1 MKTESTNR
9 LTTHDRM
16 RDFFSNNRWSPMA
29 KFELLSLPENTLG
42 FALGSFLVTQQ
53 IDAPPENHDAVHV
66 LTNTGTSTTEE
77 IGLQYYLLGN
87 GSRNPQLFFSLVV
100 GTLLRPMQL
109 DYFLAQYQKGKAA
122 HYFHYLDFSSMLT
135 VPVSTIRQTFKIS

>member
-1 MKTESTNR
+1 MRTESRNFR
-9 LTTHDRM
+9 TTQNRM
-16 RDFFSNNRWSPMA
+16 RDFFYNKHWTDKA

-42 FALGSFLVTQQ
+42 FALGSFLVSQQ

-87 GSRNPQLFFSLVV
+87 GSRNPQLFLSLFV
-100 GTLLRPMQL
+100 GTLLRPTQL

-135 VPVSTIRQTFKIS
+135 VPVATIRETFRIS

>member
-1 MKTESTNR
+1 MKITSTNSCTEQKKIR
-9 LTTHDRM
+9 H
-16 RDFFSNNRWSPMA
+16 FFSNNPWSGMA
-29 KFELLSLPENTLG
+29 KFELLSLPEHTLG
-42 FALGSFLVTQQ
+42 FALGSFLVSQQ

-87 GSRNPQLFFSLVV
+87 GSRNPQLFLSLFV
-100 GTLLRPMQL
+100 GTLLRPTQL

-135 VPVSTIRQTFKIS
+135 VPVATIRETFRIS

>member
-1 MKTESTNR
+1 MKTQSTNR
-9 LTTHDRM
+9 LTAKDSIRN
-16 RDFFSNNRWSPMA
+16 FFSNNRWSEMA

-87 GSRNPQLFFSLVV
+87 GSRSPQLFFSLVV

-135 VPVSTIRQTFKIS
+135 IPVATIRQTFKIS